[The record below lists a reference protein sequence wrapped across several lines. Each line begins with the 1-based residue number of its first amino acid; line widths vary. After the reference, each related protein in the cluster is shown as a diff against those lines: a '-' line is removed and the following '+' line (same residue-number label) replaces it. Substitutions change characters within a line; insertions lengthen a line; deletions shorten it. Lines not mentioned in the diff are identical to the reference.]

1 MSFENPRT
9 PVYIPCIQHT
19 QAAHGKGR
27 LVRQRPRWAL
37 WGRAWR
43 ARDKRGP
50 ARRQPPSGLYVVE
63 ANHPRQA
70 ATRPLLSLPQEPHQ
84 EALHWRCRVEVSLN
98 INIHIHIYV
107 YFFLT
112 YYTVCLLFCFY
123 LSLSNPLHFFI
134 ITSENHRS

>member
-63 ANHPRQA
+63 ANHPPTGRNA
-70 ATRPLLSLPQEPHQ
+70 PSSVFTSRTPSGSSALTLSSGSILKHKYTHTYICIFFFNILHRMLIILLLPLL
-84 EALHWRCRVEVSLN
+84 
-98 INIHIHIYV
+98 I
-107 YFFLT
+107 
-112 YYTVCLLFCFY
+112 
-123 LSLSNPLHFFI
+123 
-134 ITSENHRS
+134 